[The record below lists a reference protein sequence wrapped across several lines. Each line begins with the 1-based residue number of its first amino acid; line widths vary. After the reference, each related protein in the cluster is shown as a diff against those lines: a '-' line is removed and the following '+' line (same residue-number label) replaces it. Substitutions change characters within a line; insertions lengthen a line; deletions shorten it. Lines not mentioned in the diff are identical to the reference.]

1 MVIFIDEDT
10 LDHKEFVEGDLIPD
24 ELEGEEIDYEEKRV

>member
-10 LDHKEFVEGDLIPD
+10 LDHKDPD
-24 ELEGEEIDYEEKRV
+24 ELKGEEIDYEEKRV